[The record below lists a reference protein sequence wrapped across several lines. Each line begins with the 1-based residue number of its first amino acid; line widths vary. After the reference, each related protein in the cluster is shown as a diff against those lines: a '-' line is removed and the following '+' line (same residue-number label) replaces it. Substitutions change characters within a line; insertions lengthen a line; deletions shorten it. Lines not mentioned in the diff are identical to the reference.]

1 MKVRSFQLS
10 TQPKYSLQGGI
21 HRRTESAILIG
32 TKNLIASFGASKIS
46 MIEIADISEVS
57 RATLYNHYRDKSA
70 VLSALLSA
78 EVARLVELANL
89 AGTPADSLER
99 LSLEISKDAALAA
112 MRIHDQDLLLLA
124 MTAAQDPRYLELAR
138 CIFAATKSEAGT
150 GLAMRWLLGQVA
162 QPISAIQSRQQAQL
176 LVERTLF

>member
-21 HRRTESAILIG
+21 HRRTECAILIG

-99 LSLEISKDAALAA
+99 LSL
-112 MRIHDQDLLLLA
+112 
-124 MTAAQDPRYLELAR
+124 
-138 CIFAATKSEAGT
+138 
-150 GLAMRWLLGQVA
+150 
-162 QPISAIQSRQQAQL
+162 
-176 LVERTLF
+176 